1 MRVHHLNCATL
12 CPVAASLIVE
22 KGQPVRGMVSH
33 VLAIETG
40 DGLVLVDT
48 GFGTGDIE
56 NPARLGA
63 GFSAFVRPRLDR
75 EETALAQ
82 VKKLGFTAAD
92 VRHIVPTH
100 LDLDHAGGLPDFPE
114 AKVHVFGPELDAVLK
129 RATHKEKSRY
139 RPAHFAHGPRWVR
152 YAVQGERWNGFEAVR
167 DLQGLP
173 PEILLVPTIGHTR
186 GHVAVAVKDDAGWM
200 LHCGDA
206 YFHHAEM
213 DPERPRCPI
222 GLRIFQGTIA
232 MDDVARRR
240 NSERLR
246 LLARDE
252 AVRVFSAHDPVELD
266 RMRGA

>member
-1 MRVHHLNCATL
+1 MRVHHLNCATM
-12 CPVAASLIVE
+12 CPVAGSLLVE
-22 KGQPVRGMVSH
+22 KGESARGMVAH
-33 VLAIETG
+33 VLAIETSG
-40 DGLVLVDT
+40 GLVLVDT

-56 NPARLGA
+56 NPARLGG
-63 GFSAFVRPRLDR
+63 GFQRFVRPRLDP

-82 VKKLGFTAAD
+82 VRKLGFSASD

-114 AKVHVFGPELDAVLK
+114 ATVHVYGAELDAVMN
-129 RATHKEKSRY
+129 RATLKEKNRY
-139 RPAHFAHGPRWVR
+139 RPAHFVHGPRWQR
-152 YAVQGERWNGFEAVR
+152 YAVRGERWNGFEAVR

-186 GHVAVAVKDDAGWM
+186 GHVAVAVQDDRGWM

-206 YFHHAEM
+206 YFHRGEM

-222 GLRIFQGTIA
+222 GFRVFQSVVA

-252 AVRVFSAHDPVELD
+252 GVRVFSAHDPVELD
-266 RMRGA
+266 RMKAG